1 MKLRN
6 QALLLAI
13 VSVLL
18 VSLISGCAASPAATA
33 ETSGSDEATAAANE
47 TSTAEKPVFGFVSKT
62 TADPM
67 FVATFDG
74 FEIACE
80 ELGIECIY
88 RGTDDASAEKQ
99 IEIINQFIAQGVDG
113 LAIIA
118 ADYDALEP
126 VLKQAMEKGI
136 KVLSVDSAANPN
148 SRMVHVEFAST
159 VQIGRNMMKS
169 AYDIAGGEGQVTI
182 LNGDARVA
190 VFADFEKGIFEEYES
205 DPKYQSIDLVR
216 EVAYGYD
223 LPDQSTT
230 EAQAL
235 LKNYPDQT
243 VMICPTTVAILAA
256 GKVIQDQGLDV
267 KVTGIGLPSEMV
279 TYVKN
284 GISPEFWLWDPY
296 EYGYLAGYSLDALMK
311 GTITGTTGDEFDAGH
326 LGHYEVTDYHDG
338 GTQILLGEPLKFDA
352 SNIDEYKDKL

>member
-1 MKLRN
+1 MKTGRKSLVLVIVGF
-6 QALLLAI
+6 LLL
-13 VSVLL
+13 SLL
-18 VSLISGCAASPAATA
+18 GGCAPAAPTGT
-33 ETSGSDEATAAANE
+33 TSQPNTTAA
-47 TSTAEKPVFGFVSKT
+47 TSAPAAEKLVFGFVSKT

-74 FEIACE
+74 FKIACD

-126 VLKQAMEKGI
+126 VLKEAMAKGI
-136 KVLSVDSAANPN
+136 KVLSVDSAANPK

-159 VQIGRNMMKS
+159 IQIGRNMMKS
-169 AYDIAGGEGQVTI
+169 AYDIAGGKGQVTI

-190 VFADFEKGIFEEYES
+190 VFADFEKGIFEEYDS
-205 DPKYQSIDLVR
+205 DPKYKSIDLVR

-235 LKNYPDQT
+235 LKNYPDQA

-256 GKVIQDQGLDV
+256 GKVIQDQGLNV

-296 EYGYLAGYSLDALMK
+296 EYGYLSGYALDELVK
-311 GTITGTTGDEFDAGH
+311 GTITGKVGDAFEAGH
-326 LGHYEVTDYHDG
+326 LGHYEVTQYHDG

-352 SNIDEYKDKL
+352 KNIDEYKDKL